1 MVEASSTAQPLR
13 DDVRTL
19 GDLLGQTL
27 REEEGDELFHLVEE
41 VRALSKE
48 ARRGSAA
55 KAEELRTRLAAL
67 DTERILPLARA
78 FGHFLALAT
87 IAEQHDRGRQRRSRL
102 LREPERPTLGSFED
116 TFHRLRA
123 QGVSKDRIFDCLS
136 TLQVEL
142 VLTAHPTQATRR
154 SILAKQRR
162 IASALAARDKPEQLP
177 AERRMQHEALRRE
190 IAAWWRTDDLRRRKP
205 TPVDEARGGHVLV
218 DQVLWDAA
226 PRFLRDLDDALLRTV
241 GRRLPPETAPIRI
254 GTWMGGDRDGNPF
267 VVPEV
272 TREAILRA
280 RVLAAELHAR
290 DIDALREELSMR
302 RGSEELHAI
311 VATEGAPYRA
321 LCQRIRGRLQETARV
336 CQASLA
342 NDSAGALATGTFAAY
357 TDPAEFV
364 NELMVLWRS
373 LHETGAA
380 RIAEGMLLDVIRR
393 AKIFGLGL
401 ARLDLRQASDV
412 HTAAMDAV
420 TKHLGLGSYAAWS
433 EDERMSFLETEL
445 ASKRP
450 LLPRDLEEDESV
462 RDVLG
467 TFRMIAALPRWAFG
481 AYIVSTTR
489 SASDVLLPLLLQ
501 RECGVREPLRV
512 VPLFETLADLD
523 AAPVITERIL
533 TSEAYRAA
541 IGDRQE
547 IMIGYSDS
555 AKDAGMLGAA
565 WALYRA
571 QESLVAIG
579 ERTGV
584 HLTLF
589 HGRGGTVGRGG
600 GPIYGALLAQPAGSV
615 NGRLRITVQGEMIE
629 AKLGLPALARRTLE
643 LHVNATLE
651 ATLKP
656 AEAVEPRWRAAMDRM
671 AARSTSA
678 YRSIVRDDPRFVPYF
693 RASTPTDELAHL
705 QIGSR
710 PARRK
715 ATQDI
720 ASLRAIPWIFAWMQ
734 TRLVLPSWLG
744 IGSALSAELASDE
757 GREDLKAMRAGW
769 RFFRTNL
776 DLVEMALAKSDREVA
791 RHYHEVLVPKEIAS
805 LGLELLASH
814 EITEQAILAAKGGG
828 ELLSSNAALRDT
840 IALRNP
846 YIDPLHLLQV
856 ELLRRHRVRP
866 EPALVDALL
875 VTIHG
880 IAAGVRNTG

>member
-1 MVEASSTAQPLR
+1 MAESTASPSTQALR

-27 REEEGDELFHLVEE
+27 REEEGDDLFRLVED

-48 ARRGSAA
+48 ARRGDPA
-55 KAEELRTRLAAL
+55 KAEELRSKLAGL
-67 DTERILPLARA
+67 ETSRMLPLARA

-87 IAEQHDRGRQRRSRL
+87 IAEQHDRVRQRRQRL
-102 LREPERPTLGSFED
+102 LREPGRPTLGAFED
-116 TFHRLRA
+116 TFQRLRA
-123 QGVSKDRIFDCLS
+123 QGVSKEAIFACLRG
-136 TLQVEL
+136 LRVDL
-142 VLTAHPTQATRR
+142 VLTAHPTQAARR

-162 IASALAARDKPEQLP
+162 IAGILAARDLPDQLP
-177 AERRMQHEALRRE
+177 AERRAHHESLRRE
-190 IAAWWRTDDLRRRKP
+190 IASWWRTDDLRRRKP
-205 TPVDEARGGHVLV
+205 TPVDEARGGHALIE
-218 DQVLWDAA
+218 QVLWEAA
-226 PRFLRDLDDALLRTV
+226 PRFLRDLDDALDRTV
-241 GRRLPPETAPIRI
+241 GQRLPPEVVPLTF
-254 GTWMGGDRDGNPF
+254 GSWMGGDRDGNPF
-267 VVPEV
+267 VTPEV

-280 RVLAAELHAR
+280 RVLAADLHAR
-290 DIDALREELSMR
+290 DVGALRDELSLQ
-302 RGSEELHAI
+302 RGSEELKAL
-311 VATEGAPYRA
+311 VGDVSAPYRA
-321 LCQRIRGRLQETARV
+321 LCERMRARLEETSRHGRALLAGETFV
-336 CQASLA
+336 
-342 NDSAGALATGTFAAY
+342 AGDAPAY
-357 TDPAEFV
+357 ADPEDFV
-364 NELMVLWRS
+364 HELLVLWRS
-373 LHETGAA
+373 LHETGAG
-380 RIAEGMLLDVIRR
+380 RIAEGALRDIVRR
-393 AKIFGLGL
+393 ARIFGLGL

-412 HTAAMDAV
+412 HTAAMNV
-420 TKHLGLGSYAAWS
+420 ITEHLGLGSYAAWS
-433 EDERMSFLETEL
+433 EDERLAFLEREL

-450 LLPRDLEEDESV
+450 LVPRDLAEDEAV

-467 TFRMIAALPRWAFG
+467 TFRMVASLPRWAFG

-501 RECGVREPLRV
+501 RECGVKEPLRV

-523 AAPVITERIL
+523 AAPEITERML
-533 TSEAYRAA
+533 ASEPYRAA
-541 IGDRQE
+541 IGGHQE

-571 QESLVAIG
+571 QEALVAVG
-579 ERTGV
+579 ERAGV
-584 HLTLF
+584 TLELF

-600 GPIYGALLAQPAGSV
+600 GPIYGALLAQPTGSV
-615 NGRLRITVQGEMIE
+615 NGRLRLTVQGEMIE

-643 LHVNATLE
+643 LHVNATIE
-651 ATLKP
+651 ATLQP
-656 AEAVEPRWRAAMDRM
+656 PSEVEPSWREAMDRM
-671 AARSTSA
+671 AKRSTQA
-678 YRSIVRDDPRFVPYF
+678 YRTIVRDDPRFVPYF
-693 RASTPTDELAHL
+693 RAATPTEELAHL

-744 IGSALSAELASDE
+744 VGSALSAELASDD
-757 GREDLKAMRAGW
+757 GPARLLAMRTGW

-791 RHYHEVLVPKEIAS
+791 RHYHDVLVPKELSA

-814 EITEQAILAAKGGG
+814 EITTSAVVAAKSGG
-828 ELLSSNAALRDT
+828 ELLSTNVALRDT

-846 YIDPLHLLQV
+846 YIDPLHVLQV
-856 ELLRRHRVRP
+856 ELLRRQRTSP
-866 EPALVDALL
+866 EPGIVDALL

>member
-1 MVEASSTAQPLR
+1 MAPSNAAPSTQALR

-27 REEEGDELFHLVEE
+27 RDEEGDELFRLVED
-41 VRALSKE
+41 VRSLSKE
-48 ARRGSAA
+48 ARRGDPA
-55 KAEELRTRLAAL
+55 KADELRSRLAGLETAQM
-67 DTERILPLARA
+67 LPLARA

-87 IAEQHDRGRQRRSRL
+87 IAEQHDRARQRRQRL
-102 LREPERPTLGSFED
+102 LREPGRPTLGAFED
-116 TFHRLRA
+116 TFQRLRA
-123 QGVSKDRIFDCLS
+123 QGVSKEAIFACLRE
-136 TLQVEL
+136 LRVDL
-142 VLTAHPTQATRR
+142 VLTAHPTQAARR

-162 IASALAARDKPEQLP
+162 IAGILAARDLPDQLP
-177 AERRMQHEALRRE
+177 AERRAHHEALRRE
-190 IAAWWRTDDLRRRKP
+190 IATWWRTDDLRRRKP
-205 TPVDEARGGHVLV
+205 TPVEEARGGHALIE
-218 DQVLWDAA
+218 QVLWDAA
-226 PRFLRDLDDALLRTV
+226 PRFLRDLDDALDRTV
-241 GRRLPPETAPIRI
+241 GQRLPPDSVPLTF

-267 VVPEV
+267 VTPNV

-290 DIDALREELSMR
+290 DVASLRDELTLQR
-302 RGSEELHAI
+302 ASEELKSVVGEAP
-311 VATEGAPYRA
+311 APYRA
-321 LCQRIRGRLQETARV
+321 LCDRIRARLDETARH
-336 CQASLA
+336 ARALLA
-342 NDSAGALATGTFAAY
+342 GESFLTGCIDAY
-357 TDPAEFV
+357 TAPEEFV
-364 NELMVLWRS
+364 HELLVLWRS
-373 LHETGAA
+373 LHETGAG
-380 RIAEGMLLDVIRR
+380 RIADGALLDTVRR
-393 AKIFGLGL
+393 ARIFGLGL

-412 HTAAMDAV
+412 HTAAMNSI
-420 TKHLGLGSYAAWS
+420 TEQLGLGSYAAWT
-433 EDERMSFLETEL
+433 EDDRLAFLEREL

-450 LLPRDLEEDESV
+450 LVPRGLVEDEAA

-467 TFRMIAALPRWAFG
+467 TFRMVASLPRWAFG

-501 RECGVREPLRV
+501 RECGVTEPLRV

-523 AAPVITERIL
+523 AAPQVTERIL
-533 TSEAYRAA
+533 RSVPYRTA
-541 IGDRQE
+541 IAGHQE

-571 QESLVAIG
+571 QEALVEVG
-579 ERTGV
+579 ENAGV
-584 HLTLF
+584 HLELF

-600 GPIYGALLAQPAGSV
+600 GPIYGALLAQPARSV
-615 NGRLRITVQGEMIE
+615 NGHLRLTVQGEMIE

-651 ATLKP
+651 ATLQPPTSVDP
-656 AEAVEPRWRAAMDRM
+656 AWREAMDRM
-671 AARSTSA
+671 ANRSTHA

-693 RASTPTDELAHL
+693 RAATPTEELAHL

-744 IGSALSAELASDE
+744 VGSAVSAELASDD
-757 GREDLKAMRAGW
+757 GPARLLAMRNGW

-791 RHYHEVLVPKEIAS
+791 RHYHDVLVPKELSA

-814 EITEQAILAAKGGG
+814 EIATNAVIAAKAGDAILSTNVG
-828 ELLSSNAALRDT
+828 LRDT

-846 YIDPLHLLQV
+846 YIDPLHVLQV
-856 ELLRRHRVRP
+856 ELLRRHRAHP
-866 EPALVDALL
+866 EQGIVDALL

>member
-1 MVEASSTAQPLR
+1 MAEAPSPAQPLR

-27 REEEGDELFHLVEE
+27 REEEGDALFALVEE

-48 ARRGSAA
+48 ARRGSTE
-55 KAEELRTRLAAL
+55 KAEALRARLAGL

-87 IAEQHDRGRQRRSRL
+87 IAEQHDRGRQRRRRL
-102 LREPERPTLGSFED
+102 LREPDRPTLGSFED
-116 TFHRLRA
+116 TFLRLRA
-123 QGVSKDRIFDCLS
+123 QGLSKDKIFECLGN
-136 TLQVEL
+136 LEVEL

-154 SILAKQRR
+154 SILSKQRR
-162 IASALAARDKPEQLP
+162 IASALAARDQPELLP
-177 AERRMQHEALRRE
+177 AERRAQHEALRRE

-205 TPVDEARGGHVLV
+205 TPVDEARGGHALI

-226 PRFLRDLDDALLRTV
+226 PRFLRDLDDALMRTV
-241 GRRLPPETAPIRI
+241 GRRLPPDTAPLRF

-290 DIDALREELSMR
+290 DLETVRDELSMR

-311 VATEGAPYRA
+311 VGTEGSPYRA
-321 LCQRIRGRLQETARV
+321 LCQRIRGRLDETARACRAQLEGV
-336 CQASLA
+336 TFVPGTLA
-342 NDSAGALATGTFAAY
+342 VY
-357 TDPAEFV
+357 TDQTEFV
-364 NELMVLWRS
+364 QDLLVLWRS

-380 RIAEGMLLDVIRR
+380 RIAEGALLDVIRR

-412 HTAAMDAV
+412 HTAAMDAI
-420 TKHLGLGSYAAWS
+420 TKALGLGSYAEWS
-433 EDERMSFLETEL
+433 EEERMAFLEREL

-450 LLPRDLEEDESV
+450 LLPRDLVEDDAV

-467 TFRMIAALPRWAFG
+467 TFRMIASLPRWAFG

-489 SASDVLLPLLLQ
+489 SASDVLVPLLLQ
-501 RECGVREPLRV
+501 RECGVAEPLRV

-523 AAPVITERIL
+523 AGPEITERIL
-533 TSEAYRAA
+533 ACAPYRAA
-541 IGDRQE
+541 IANRQE

-579 ERTGV
+579 QRTGV

-600 GPIYGALLAQPAGSV
+600 GPIYSALLAQPSGSV
-615 NGRLRITVQGEMIE
+615 NGHLRLTVQGEMIE

-656 AEAVEPRWRAAMDRM
+656 AETVEPSWRAAMDRM
-671 AARSTSA
+671 AARSTGA
-678 YRSIVRDDPRFVPYF
+678 YRAIVRDDPRFVPYF

-744 IGSALSAELASDE
+744 VGSALSAELASEE
-757 GREDLKAMRAGW
+757 GRAGLDAMRKGW

-776 DLVEMALAKSDREVA
+776 ELVEMALAKSDREVA
-791 RHYHEVLVPKEIAS
+791 RHYHEVLVPKDLAP

-814 EITEQAILAAKGGG
+814 EITERAILAAKGGG
-828 ELLSSNAALRDT
+828 NLLSSNAALRDT
-840 IALRNP
+840 IDLRNP
-846 YIDPLHLLQV
+846 YIDPLHVLQV
-856 ELLRRHRVRP
+856 ELLRRHRVQP
-866 EPALVDALL
+866 EAGLVDALL